1 MQWLTCELE
10 AIWLNNL
17 CFIWTLHWTLRTSL
31 CNCMLQTSLTISF
44 FRILLFCFVLV
55 LCFSLWFWFSMFAAA
70 MLWQSN
76 YAILVLLVY
85 WWIVCLY
92 DFCVCFILSG
102 AIEMSTWV
110 LILWGVA
117 SFGVLQTSSRSRT
130 RFYVSPVWTIYFS
143 RIFLLLLRKNHQC
156 AVRAR
161 SGVASHLSTTPRWG
175 NPAKCFSQPHNK

>member
-17 CFIWTLHWTLRTSL
+17 CFIWTLNWTLRTSL
-31 CNCMLQTSLTISF
+31 CNCMLQISLTISF
-44 FRILLFCFVLV
+44 FRILLFCFV

-76 YAILVLLVY
+76 YAVLVLLVY

-92 DFCVCFILSG
+92 DFCVCFILS
-102 AIEMSTWV
+102 ATIEMSTWV
-110 LILWGVA
+110 LILWGVV
-117 SFGVLQTSSRSRT
+117 SFWVLQTSSRNRT
-130 RFYVSPVWTIYFS
+130 RFYVSPVWSICFS
-143 RIFLLLLRKNHQC
+143 PIFLLLLRESDQC

-161 SGVASHLSTTPRWG
+161 LGVAGHLSTTPRWG
-175 NPAKCFSQPHNK
+175 NPAKCLSQPHNK